1 MDGLLVNRIMRN
13 IVTILSML
21 VIPAGSL
28 WFFGMDKG
36 PVYAFAGMY
45 YLSLVA
51 IVLGVIAFSKQ
62 FLLAKI
68 GCAISILGGM
78 VASVAIG
85 IFGGWCAIEW
95 GKSADVPI
103 TLLYYNDIV
112 DLLGQFFAWIGSTS
126 AN

>member
-1 MDGLLVNRIMRN
+1 MSRN
-13 IVTILSML
+13 MVTILMML
-21 VIPAGSL
+21 VVPAGSL
-28 WFFGMDKG
+28 WFFGMEKG

-45 YLSLVA
+45 YLSFVA
-51 IVLGVIAFSKQ
+51 IVLGVLAFTKQ

-68 GCAISILGGM
+68 GCAVSILGGM
-78 VASVAIG
+78 IVSIALG
-85 IFGGWCAIEW
+85 LFGGWMAIEW

-112 DLLGQFFAWIGSTS
+112 DLVFQFFRWIDSTR